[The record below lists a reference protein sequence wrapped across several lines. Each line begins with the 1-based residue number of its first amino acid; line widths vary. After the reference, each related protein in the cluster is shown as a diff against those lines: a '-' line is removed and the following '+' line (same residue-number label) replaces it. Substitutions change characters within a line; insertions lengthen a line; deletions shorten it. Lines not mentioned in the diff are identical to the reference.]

1 MIIGGSSSQDLA
13 AHVARELNEELCYV
27 ETKKF
32 PDGERYLRINGEIS
46 DEVTVIQS
54 TGYPQ
59 DENLMELLFIISNLK
74 DLGAKK
80 VKVVVPY
87 MGYARQEKRFNP
99 GETVSAKIVCDLIQ
113 AAGADEFITFN
124 IHEECVLNFFDIPA
138 RNISAMPAIAE
149 YLDKKFFKKETAKPL
164 IIAPDKGAYGFAQE
178 ISEIIGCDCTSRYDP
193 AGTRLIFDGQCRV
206 FLRYEEHST
215 AAACLHGLCI
225 CAVEDNVLS
234 CEIDCAVNSITTC
247 ILPVRLCGERFPPG
261 IILILI
267 LNSESIQ
274 INIGRSIKVEH
285 NDLIRPLFNRQ
296 SFLLSEVFHV
306 SLAVQIDRCIRG
318 IRCSIQFCTCDRIG
332 LI

>member
-46 DEVTVIQS
+46 DGVTVIQS

-164 IIAPDKGAYGFAQE
+164 IIAPEKGAYGFAQE
-178 ISEIIGCDCTSRYDP
+178 ISEIIGCDCTYL
-193 AGTRLIFDGQCRV
+193 TKVRLGPDK
-206 FLRYEEHST
+206 
-215 AAACLHGLCI
+215 
-225 CAVEDNVLS
+225 VETKIVDVRCDSESENTVNVDNVKGMHAII
-234 CEIDCAVNSITTC
+234 IDDIIATGGTIVNA
-247 ILPVRLCGERFPPG
+247 
-261 IILILI
+261 
-267 LNSESIQ
+267 
-274 INIGRSIKVEH
+274 INILKQYGAESVDVCCVHPILTNNGATRIYAAGANKIIGTNTLSSDTSRVSIAKAIA
-285 NDLIRPLFNRQ
+285 DALR
-296 SFLLSEVFHV
+296 
-306 SLAVQIDRCIRG
+306 D
-318 IRCSIQFCTCDRIG
+318 
-332 LI
+332 

>member
-13 AHVARELNEELCYV
+13 AHVARELGEELCYV

-32 PDGERYLRINGEIS
+32 PDGERYLRIDGEIA

-80 VKVVVPY
+80 VKAVVPY

-99 GETVSAKIVCDLIQ
+99 GETISAKIICNLIQ

-149 YLDKKFFKKETAKPL
+149 YLKLFKKGKDKP
-164 IIAPDKGAYGFAQE
+164 IVIAPDKGAYGFAQE
-178 ISEIIGCDCTSRYDP
+178 ISEIIGCDCTYL
-193 AGTRLIFDGQCRV
+193 TK
-206 FLRYEEHST
+206 
-215 AAACLHGLCI
+215 
-225 CAVEDNVLS
+225 
-234 CEIDCAVNSITTC
+234 
-247 ILPVRLCGERFPPG
+247 VRLGPDKVETKIVDVRCD
-261 IILILI
+261 
-267 LNSESIQ
+267 SESENTVNVDSVKGMHAIIIDDIIATGGTIVNA
-274 INIGRSIKVEH
+274 INILKQYGASSVDVCCVHPILTNNGATRIYAAGADKIIGTNSLSSDTSRVSIAK
-285 NDLIRPLFNRQ
+285 
-296 SFLLSEVFHV
+296 
-306 SLAVQIDRCIRG
+306 
-318 IRCSIQFCTCDRIG
+318 SIADALRE
-332 LI
+332 